1 MNFTIIP
8 DLSSRYIFENEKK
21 ISYRFLKKILFEEV
35 SNDTKKTHD
44 FFNTNGLVVF
54 GK

>member
-1 MNFTIIP
+1 MNFTIIS
-8 DLSSRYIFENEKK
+8 DLKMKK
-21 ISYRFLKKILFEEV
+21 NIISFSLKKILFEEV